1 MADDKQLD
9 PGAFAALQ
17 ARFGQQ
23 SRKAQAYYT
32 VMHAVRG
39 VLGSDDAASAW
50 MDEPQAALGGQSAAQ
65 AVGEGREEDVLVH
78 VRTLKGR

>member
-1 MADDKQLD
+1 MSDGPLD
-9 PGAFAALQ
+9 PKAFDALK

-39 VLGSDDAASAW
+39 ILGGDDAASAW
-50 MDEPQAALGGQSAAQ
+50 MERPNAAFGGRSPAQ
-65 AVGEGREEDVLVH
+65 AVAEGREEEVLAH
-78 VRTLKGR
+78 VRTLKSGS

>member
-1 MADDKQLD
+1 MANDQQLD

-39 VLGSDDAASAW
+39 VLGSDDAASVW
-50 MDEPQAALGGQSAAQ
+50 MEQPQAALGGQSAAQ
-65 AVGEGREEDVLVH
+65 AVGAGREEAVLALVQ
-78 VRTLKGR
+78 TLKKG

>member
-1 MADDKQLD
+1 MADEQQLD

-32 VMHAVRG
+32 LMHAVRG

-50 MDEPQAALGGQSAAQ
+50 MEQPQAALGGQSAAQ
-65 AVGEGREEDVLVH
+65 AVSAGREEEVLAQVLSLS
-78 VRTLKGR
+78 R